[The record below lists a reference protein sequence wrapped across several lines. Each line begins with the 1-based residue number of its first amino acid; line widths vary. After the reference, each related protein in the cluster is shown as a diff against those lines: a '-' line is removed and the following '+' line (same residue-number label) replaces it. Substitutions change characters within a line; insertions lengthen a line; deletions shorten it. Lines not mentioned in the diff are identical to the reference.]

1 MCIRDRVSTQST
13 GGTNT
18 TMHWREIVGQ
28 VYEYAGA
35 SSETEERM
43 FGSIRLNSDGTFE
56 LTFRRLSD
64 EGFSLTEQRGTVVE
78 DPTLRLQVS
87 KTTWTESF
95 WNGETSG
102 EEEHPMTVSLEVIS
116 ADTVKV
122 DGNVYAL
129 PKQSRL

>member
-64 EGFSLTEQRGTVVE
+64 EGFSLTEQRGTVAVSY
-78 DPTLRLQVS
+78 THLRAH
-87 KTTWTESF
+87 
-95 WNGETSG
+95 ET
-102 EEEHPMTVSLEVIS
+102 VLDLVCRLLLEKKKKL
-116 ADTVKV
+116 DK
-122 DGNVYAL
+122 
-129 PKQSRL
+129 